1 MNKCTAL
8 RTKIY
13 SYLVDDEKEN
23 KKVCQKKT
31 KTWRL

>member
-8 RTKIY
+8 RTKTY
-13 SYLVDDEKEN
+13 SYLADDKNEN

-31 KTWRL
+31 